1 MYHNF
6 DNPPELLPEEIVVA
20 TVLLMELPLLAQF
33 KLQIQAA
40 RDTESK
46 LQLDKRENS
55 SCEIRL

>member
-40 RDTESK
+40 CDTK
-46 LQLDKRENS
+46 GK
-55 SCEIRL
+55 I